1 MPYAIVSVG
10 TVTEYPVDLRTR
22 LPNVSMRENWPG
34 GEVHG
39 VTYVQVQPSPQPD
52 HDPRTQNL
60 TEATPALVAGTWTQ
74 QWAVS
79 DANAEEVAER
89 LQAHREE
96 QAVPAWQ
103 ARVVLAGMLP
113 YPEGPLAAVPGAN
126 LLEQIDAFAGQ
137 ALSAPALEK
146 FKGAATWRRT
156 DAMLLQLSALAGLD
170 DAAIDAWFAAAEQ
183 VA

>member
-1 MPYAIVSVG
+1 MFYKRDGDRIDSANGVHSPEYNLTDETHAEH
-10 TVTEYPVDLRTR
+10 TYPVDGWYWFATLDEALDGMPRDRATQS
-22 LPNVSMRENWPG
+22 VS
-34 GEVHG
+34 
-39 VTYVQVQPSPQPD
+39 
-52 HDPRTQNL
+52 
-60 TEATPALVAGTWTQ
+60 
-74 QWAVS
+74 
-79 DANAEEVAER
+79 
-89 LQAHREE
+89 
-96 QAVPAWQ
+96 AWQ

-113 YPEGPLAAVPGAN
+113 YSEGPLAAVPGAN

-170 DAAIDAWFAAAEQ
+170 DAAIDAWFEASEQ

>member
-1 MPYAIVSVG
+1 MLYATITTGAVN
-10 TVTEYPVDLRTR
+10 EYPVDLRAR
-22 LPNVSMRENWPG
+22 LPNTSMRENWPG
-34 GEVHG
+34 GEVDG
-39 VTYVQVQPSPQPD
+39 IEYALVNPSPQPD
-52 HDPRTQNL
+52 YDPRTQNL

-79 DANAEEVAER
+79 DASPEEIAER
-89 LQAHREE
+89 LQIRREE

-103 ARVVLAGMLP
+103 ARVVLAGMSP
-113 YPEGPLAAVPGAN
+113 YSEGPLASAPGAN
-126 LLEQIDAFAGQ
+126 LLQQIDAFAGQ
-137 ALSAPALEK
+137 ALSAPAREK